1 MRTLYMLKLS
11 ECTEHGLP
19 CAWCNYHG
27 PIFLTK
33 KIDTVNLSIN
43 ILCICWQVPQLFYR
57 AFSLEFCVYINFF
70 SQ

>member
-1 MRTLYMLKLS
+1 MRNLYRSGQSGVDGQKD
-11 ECTEHGLP
+11 GLP

-57 AFSLEFCVYINFF
+57 GPHFH
-70 SQ
+70 